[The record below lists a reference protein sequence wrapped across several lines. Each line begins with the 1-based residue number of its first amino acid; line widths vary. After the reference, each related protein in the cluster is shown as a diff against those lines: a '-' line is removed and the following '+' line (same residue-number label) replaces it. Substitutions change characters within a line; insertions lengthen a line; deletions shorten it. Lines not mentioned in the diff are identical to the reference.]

1 MKMAILFPKDA
12 ILPRTI
18 STPFLI
24 VAKKLSSIGQTLT
37 SIWRSTK
44 DINLEKDKEVI
55 DKTIDDFEPDEV
67 FINGDA
73 FYPKGY
79 KVIETE
85 FKALMGV

>member
-1 MKMAILFPKDA
+1 
-12 ILPRTI
+12 
-18 STPFLI
+18 
-24 VAKKLSSIGQTLT
+24 
-37 SIWRSTK
+37 
-44 DINLEKDKEVI
+44 VI